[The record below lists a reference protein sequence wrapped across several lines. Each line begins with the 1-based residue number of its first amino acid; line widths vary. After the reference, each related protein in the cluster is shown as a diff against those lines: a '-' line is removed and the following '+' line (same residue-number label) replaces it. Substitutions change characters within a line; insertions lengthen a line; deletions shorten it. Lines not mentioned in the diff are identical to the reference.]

1 MSILRSLALPGL
13 APGSLPGLLWGCALG
28 VALSPLGGCATQ
40 DPVGVRIRV
49 DEDGGGTI
57 AIASLSLPEVTAEV
71 VGTSAQVD
79 WDLRARLDVTSGKFE
94 RADGVAVEDLELN
107 AAALGVDGGSLRVV
121 LPCGEEASWFRSLHV
136 DPQEREKLERA
147 LGHAISEVELHEN
160 VTVSV
165 TIENARV
172 AGSLLDPIP
181 RVTVGSKHDT
191 CTLVVPLNI
200 LEERGNAMVL
210 VVNWER
216 SKPVVSR
223 GG

>member
-1 MSILRSLALPGL
+1 MSILRSLARPGL
-13 APGSLPGLLWGCALG
+13 APGLLLG
-28 VALSPLGGCATQ
+28 MALSLLGGCATQ
-40 DPVGVRIRV
+40 DPVGVHIRV
-49 DEDGGGTI
+49 DEDGAGTI
-57 AIASLSLPEVTAEV
+57 AIASLSLPDVTSDV
-71 VGTSAQVD
+71 VGDSAQVD
-79 WDLRARLDVTSGKFE
+79 WELRARLDVTSGKFE
-94 RADGVAVEDLELN
+94 RADGVAVEDLQVN
-107 AAALGVDGGSLRVV
+107 AAALGVDGGSLRLA
-121 LPCGEEASWFRSLHV
+121 LPCGEEARWFRSLHV
-136 DPQEREKLERA
+136 DPQEREKLERV

-165 TIENARV
+165 TIEGARV

-200 LEERGNAMVL
+200 LEERRNAMVL

-216 SKPVVSR
+216 SKPLSAR